1 MVTFRARV
9 PHTQQGFTI
18 MELIGAMAI
27 IAILAAVLA
36 PSVTDGIDRAYAAQ
50 EEGNVQS
57 LMDALEQHV
66 LQNKEI
72 PRETVA
78 DWTTAIAAYADLARD
93 DVEFN
98 PRGFRRRIYV
108 DPQFFASSEAVF
120 PGYSQT
126 AGLTARPF
134 SPRLMLV
141 SDLTRNAPNPPR
153 TAAEFAAIWD
163 QTNTAAVVEG
173 TKVKV
178 ERLNLAGHFHRL
190 LLINSHNQQPAYA
203 LENGSS
209 VPVPAASGGVDATLT
224 RYVLRSSRLSV
235 FFSPYPTGGSNTTT
249 LIGGDMALHYTTDG
263 SNWFWERS

>member
-1 MVTFRARV
+1 MRAAKNI
-9 PHTQQGFTI
+9 TAQQGFTI

-50 EEGNVQS
+50 EEANVRS
-57 LMDALEQHV
+57 LMNALEQHV
-66 LQNKEI
+66 VQTKTI

-78 DWTTAIAAYADLARD
+78 DWTTAIAGYADLAIN

-98 PRGFRRRIYV
+98 PRDYRRRLYV
-108 DPQFFASSEAVF
+108 DPQFFSSSEAVF
-120 PGYSQT
+120 PGYAQGG
-126 AGLTARPF
+126 GLASRPF
-134 SPRLMLV
+134 SARLMLV

-163 QTNTAAVVEG
+163 QTNAAAVVEG
-173 TKVKV
+173 TKVKI
-178 ERLNLAGHFHRL
+178 ERLNLSGHFHRL
-190 LLINSHNQQPAYA
+190 LLINSHTQQPSYA
-203 LENGSS
+203 LESGSS
-209 VPVPAASGGVDATLT
+209 VPVPAAAGGVDGTLT

-249 LIGGDMALHYTTDG
+249 LIGEDMALHYTTDG